1 MKSAGFKLPCDKERP
16 LSLGIK
22 NKLFLLVILILSL
35 FSGTAIGQVMVGDRP
50 SPTIDAKAQ
59 QEIIDSVA
67 YALNEVYVFPEV
79 AKEME
84 KYMRKQYKNKA
95 YEDLTDLGQFTMK
108 LTEDLREI
116 SHDLHLGVRF
126 LPAEMVTQDD
136 IDTLTDEEQLEQ
148 LRREREYNNYSFEKL
163 ERLPGNVGYLKM
175 NGFSD
180 ANLAGPTAIA
190 ALNFLGYCDALIID
204 LRDNGGGSP
213 SMIQLMSSYFFDEPK
228 HLNSFYIRKEDTTR
242 QFWTQ
247 AYVEGP
253 RMTDVDIYV
262 LTSSRTFSAAEEFT
276 YNLKN
281 MERATIVGETTGGG
295 AHPVTRRRF
304 SNLNVAMSLPF
315 GLAINPITGT
325 NWEGTGIEPHIKTS
339 REQALDVAYREALK
353 KLEEKVTDDR
363 IKSQLTW
370 AIANLDARLNPFE
383 VEESVLRQ
391 YVGTYGPRVVTF
403 ENGELY
409 YQREDR
415 PKFKMIPMSED
426 MFNFEDI
433 PYFRVRFERDE
444 AGKVIK
450 FVGVYD
456 NGHTDENM
464 KDK

>member
-1 MKSAGFKLPCDKERP
+1 MKNAGFKLPCDKKRP
-16 LSLGIK
+16 LSPGVYS
-22 NKLFLLVILILSL
+22 KLLLSVVLALSL
-35 FSGTAIGQVMVGDRP
+35 FSVTAFGQVMIGNRP

-67 YALNEVYVFPEV
+67 YALNEIYVFPEV
-79 AKEME
+79 AKEMD
-84 KYMRKQYKNKA
+84 KYMRKQFKNKA
-95 YEDLTDLGQFTMK
+95 YKDLTDLSQFTMK

-116 SHDLHLGVRF
+116 SHDLHLAIRF
-126 LPAEMVTQDD
+126 LPAETVTQDD
-136 IDTLTDEEQLEQ
+136 VDTLTDEEQLAQ

-175 NGFSD
+175 NGFND

-213 SMIQLMSSYFFDEPK
+213 SMIQLMTSYFFDEPQ
-228 HLNSFYIRKEDTTR
+228 HLNSFYIRKDDTTQ

-253 RMTDVDIYV
+253 RMSDVDIYV
-262 LTSSRTFSAAEEFT
+262 LTSSGTFSAAEEFT

-304 SNLNVAMSLPF
+304 NNLNVAMSLPF
-315 GLAINPITGT
+315 GRAINPITGT
-325 NWEGTGIEPHIKTS
+325 NWEGTGVEPHIKTT
-339 REQALDVAYREALK
+339 REQAFDVAYQEALK
-353 KLEEKVTDDR
+353 KLHEKATDER
-363 IKSQLTW
+363 IKSNLTW
-370 AIANLDARLNPFE
+370 TIANMEAKLNPIT

-391 YVGTYGPRVVTF
+391 YTGTYGPRAVTL
-403 ENGELY
+403 EDGDLY
-409 YQREDR
+409 YQREER
-415 PKFKMIPMSED
+415 PKFKMMPMSED
-426 MFNFEDI
+426 LFGFEDI
-433 PYFRVRFERDE
+433 PYFRARFERDE

-456 NGHTDENM
+456 NGRTDENM